1 MFLAAKDIE
10 VLTGRKRRQYQINWL
25 AEHGFPFEVNAA
37 GVPVVLRSFVE
48 QRLGGKVTTK
58 RRARPRFERLRS
70 GT

>member
-10 VLTGRKRRQYQINWL
+10 LLTGRKRRQHQIKWL
-25 AEHGFPFEVNAA
+25 VEHGFPFEMNAA
-37 GVPVVLRSFVE
+37 GVPVVLKSVVE
-48 QRLGGKVTTK
+48 RRLGGKAPSN